1 MDLKKGLTVTA
12 DRGAVCGLYPNVPAK
27 RTYQEAIDPQNAIP
41 PTRVTSAEGVTTYYY
56 EQLEPGVYHC
66 GASMEGYCSMCRTL
80 LYTPEKARDGAH
92 LDMTLTKLAGNGF
105 EAGYVMHNT
114 QEFNDAQLPS
124 GKTLWGK
131 EYEGLF
137 ATPQF
142 LRPADRPGRHQQTT
156 NQEMMDFIT
165 GLDAANGHMHLYSL
179 GKSPKYGY
187 EMPLVL
193 FTHENVEGLTLEQA
207 AQVIRG
213 NGKPTVQYCAQCH
226 SSEPASTEG
235 ALAMMLQLCGDYGAS
250 VLDKVDVYIIP
261 RINLDGAFHACRR
274 SPTTGDDMNRDYMRQ
289 NNAEIRAVVSA
300 YNLFLP
306 EVAIDGHEKFSKL
319 LTNGDAVC
327 NDMELQMDAGA
338 LNHPKEITE
347 LALRMGLAATEKA
360 RSLGLRSHFYGTL
373 ATAAGGTA
381 GSSYFGTRNSLS
393 FLVETPGQVHLGMCF
408 MERRVLAQY
417 VLASTVISFTAENA
431 QLVLDT
437 VHSSRAL
444 MAAKGG
450 IYDEADK
457 VVLNHEKLETGSWVT
472 PLVHIPSGKTV
483 DANNQVPYTEHMIAA
498 RTRVRPTAY
507 LMPRG
512 LEAEEQILQ
521 VAAGHDISWYTL
533 EPGSTVLVRR
543 YRDVEGEVS
552 LTEEY
557 SHCFESGALV
567 FPNTVTSTV
576 LSVYMEPDFDREA
589 GRKFG
594 PVSMDFVAAD
604 ENGDLPVFRYC
615 HDLQDGKVE
624 VR

>member
-12 DRGAVCGLYPNVPAK
+12 DRGAECGLYPNVPAK

-56 EQLEPGVYHC
+56 EDLEPGVYHF
-66 GASMEGYCSMCRTL
+66 GAAKEGYCSMCQNIWFTA
-80 LYTPEKARDGAH
+80 EKAQNGMRM
-92 LDMTLTKLAGNGF
+92 DMRLTPLAGNGY
-105 EAGYVMHNT
+105 EAGYLMLYT
-114 QEFNDAQLPS
+114 QEFIDAHMRS
-124 GKTLWGK
+124 HKDAWG
-131 EYEGLF
+131 EAYRGLF
-137 ATPQF
+137 NTPQF
-142 LRPADRPGRHQQTT
+142 LRPEGRPGRHQQTT
-156 NQEMMDFIT
+156 NEEMMAFLTD
-165 GLDAANGHMHLYSL
+165 LAEKNEHMHLYSL

-187 EMPLVL
+187 DMPLVL
-193 FTHENVEGLTLEQA
+193 FTHENVEGMTLEQA

-213 NGKPTVQYCAQCH
+213 NGKPTVQYNAQCH

-235 ALAMMLQLCGDYGAS
+235 ALAMALQLCGDYGKA

-261 RINLDGAFHACRR
+261 RINLDGAFHACRT
-274 SPTTGDDMNRDYMRQ
+274 SPTTGEDMNRDYMRQ
-289 NNAEIRAVVSA
+289 NNWETRTVVSV

-306 EVAIDGHEKFSKL
+306 EVAIDGHEQFNKVQSAGES
-319 LTNGDAVC
+319 TCPDIS
-327 NDMELQMDAGA
+327 LQTGAGS
-338 LNHPKEITE
+338 LNHPKEMT
-347 LALRMGLAATEKA
+347 ALTLKMALKA
-360 RSLGLRSHFYGTL
+360 LENIKSVDLRGHFYSFL
-373 ATAAGGTA
+373 ATAAGGVA
-381 GSSYFGTRNSLS
+381 GSSYVGTRNSLS
-393 FLVETPGQVHLGMCF
+393 FLVETPGQVHAGMSF
-408 MERRVLAQY
+408 MERRVLAHY
-417 VLASTVISFTAENA
+417 VLASTLISFTAENA

-457 VVLNHEKLETGSWVT
+457 VVLHHEKQETGYWT
-472 PLVHIPSGKTV
+472 MPLVHIPSGEV
-483 DANNQVPYTEHMIAA
+483 IDAEHKVPYTEHMIAA

-521 VAAGHDISWYTL
+521 LAARHDIGWYTL

-567 FPNTVTSTV
+567 FPNTVPSTV

-594 PVSMDFVAAD
+594 PVSIGFVAAD